1 MKKYLLENR
10 RPNKYCP
17 TASTTKKTLAHKT
30 IKSSAE
36 EKPVTRKITGK
47 RVDSE
52 KIHAMRVAFNEQHF
66 GCSKHYHQN
75 GKETWIAPAS
85 KKETPAIT
93 IKRILQ
99 ILVPPNFY
107 FVTDKTRM
115 KKVCKRDIK
124 HRVSSVKEEKV
135 NIVAHGENAVKEMLL
150 KAGINKDSIM
160 THRNVCYVTLHKQVS
175 EEKIKNLFPT
185 LHMQT
190 FKVKNK

>member
-10 RPNKYCP
+10 RPNKYCL
-17 TASTTKKTLAHKT
+17 TVSTTKKTLAHKAV
-30 IKSSAE
+30 KSSAK

-47 RVDSE
+47 RVDPE

-75 GKETWIAPAS
+75 GKKTWIAPAS
-85 KKETPAIT
+85 KKETPAIS

-99 ILVPPNFY
+99 ILVPSNFY

-115 KKVCKRDIK
+115 KKVYKRDIRHK
-124 HRVSSVKEEKV
+124 VVSVKEEEV

-160 THRNVCYVTLHKQVS
+160 TNRNVCYVTLHKQVS
-175 EEKIKNLFPT
+175 EEKIRNLFPT

-190 FKVKNK
+190 FKIRNK